1 MPVEPALALLLG
13 FTAVQRLA
21 ELVYSRRN
29 LTAMQ
34 RHTAAQGGR
43 MDICESRGA
52 YAAMVA
58 VQVLLLAAPAA
69 ENALLQRPIP
79 LPLFVLALGLWL
91 AGQALRLASIHA
103 LGKAWNARGSVST
116 AQTIVRTGPYRFV
129 RHPNYLGVLLEGIA
143 LPLAGACWYSLIF
156 VNLFLIPVTLRRM
169 RAEERL
175 LEQNPAWREAFART
189 GRILPRLTS

>member
-21 ELVYSRRN
+21 ELAYSRRN
-29 LTAMQ
+29 LLAMR
-34 RHTAAQGGR
+34 RHTAHQGGSL
-43 MDICESRGA
+43 DACESRGA

-58 VQVLLLAAPAA
+58 VQVLLLAASVA

-79 LPLFVLALGLWL
+79 LPLFVFALVLWL

-103 LGKAWNARGSVST
+103 LGQAWNARGAVST
-116 AQTIVRTGPYRFV
+116 AQTMVRTGPYRFV

-175 LEQNPAWREAFART
+175 LEQNPAWRAAFART
-189 GRILPRLTS
+189 GRLLPRLRS